1 MKARTGRK
9 KKGGGLNLAIVCY
22 PTFGGSG
29 VIATELGQALAARG
43 HSVHII
49 STDLPARLR
58 PVRGISFHRVQVVSY
73 PLFEY
78 PPYTLALATKV
89 ADIIREEAIDI
100 VHVHYAIPHSIA
112 AVLGRDMASSSVPIV
127 TTLHGTDVQLVGLEP
142 SYREV
147 TRYGMLRS
155 VGLTAVSN
163 YLAER
168 TREEFSLDRP
178 VTVIPNFIDTRSFRR
193 RRDPR
198 LRRKLA
204 RPEEKILIHVSN
216 FRDIK
221 RPWEV
226 VEIFAGIAEAFP
238 SRLFLVGEGPA
249 RQRAQQ
255 TVRKLG
261 LDDLVTFIPF
271 VERVQGWLAQAD
283 LLLHPSEMESFGLV
297 PLEAMSCGLPVIAYR
312 TGGLPEVVED
322 GGSGVLVPVGDVRA
336 AAAAGRRLLADSTAW
351 EAFSKRGQEI
361 ARKRFSLGRV
371 VPLYESYFREVLSA

>member
-1 MKARTGRK
+1 MSGRK
-9 KKGGGLNLAIVCY
+9 TERGGLKIAIVCY

-78 PPYTLALATKV
+78 PPYTLALATKI
-89 ADIIREEAIDI
+89 ADIIRQENLDL

-112 AVLGRDMASSSVPIV
+112 AVLGRDMAAREVPIV

-155 VGLTAVSN
+155 SGLTAVSN
-163 YLAER
+163 YLAAK
-168 TREEFSLDRP
+168 TTEEFQIDRP
-178 VTVIPNFIDTRSFRR
+178 IKVIPNFIDTRSFRR
-193 RRDPR
+193 RHDARR
-198 LRRKLA
+198 RRKLA
-204 RPEEKILIHVSN
+204 RQGEKILIHVSN

-226 VEIFAGIAEAFP
+226 VEIFNSINSAMPA
-238 SRLFLVGEGPA
+238 RLYLVGEGPA
-249 RQRAQQ
+249 RKRAEHA
-255 TVRKLG
+255 VHELD
-261 LDDLVTFIPF
+261 LDDRVTFIPF
-271 VERVQGWLAQAD
+271 VERVQDWLAQAD

-297 PLEAMSCGLPVIAYR
+297 PLEAMSCGLPVVAYR
-312 TGGLPEVVED
+312 AGGLPEVVEE
-322 GGSGVLVPVGDVRA
+322 GGCGLLVDIGDTDA
-336 AAAAGRRLLADSTAW
+336 AAEAALSLLGDCDRW

-361 ARKRFSLGRV
+361 ARKKFSLGRI
-371 VPLYESYFREVLSA
+371 VPLYEAYFKEVLAS